1 MATLTPI
8 CNETQLLIQSICA
21 SVIKGSW
28 NNLLRPKFGSNDYHL
43 ITTTATVRQTHK
55 YIVVYRYWS
64 PHAFD
69 QKGSSLFRAHI
80 DHAGSISDA
89 AP

>member
-8 CNETQLLIQSICA
+8 SNETQLLIQSICA

-43 ITTTATVRQTHK
+43 ITTTATVRQ
-55 YIVVYRYWS
+55 
-64 PHAFD
+64 
-69 QKGSSLFRAHI
+69 KGSSLFRAHI